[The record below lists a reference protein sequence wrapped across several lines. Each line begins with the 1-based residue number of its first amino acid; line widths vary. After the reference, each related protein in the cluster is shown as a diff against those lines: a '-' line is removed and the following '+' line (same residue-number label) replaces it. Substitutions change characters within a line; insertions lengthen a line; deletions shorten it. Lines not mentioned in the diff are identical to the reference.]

1 MSEPRVDRIL
11 VIATRQIGDVLLTTP
26 MMQAAQRRWPHARID
41 VLGFAGTLGML
52 RGQPFVHEL
61 IEVQPRAGWRAAWAL
76 ARRLWRRYD
85 LALITQQSDRAH
97 LYGLIAAPVRSG
109 LVPERRSIS
118 WWKRLLLRHAV
129 TIDDEGTP
137 TVQEKL
143 ALLDPW
149 RLDRARPEVAPP
161 PGEPLPAE
169 IERQLVGAP
178 VVVHV
183 PSMWSYKQWP
193 MRHFRE
199 VIEALLARGHQVL
212 LTGSGS
218 EVDQAQVAEVR
229 DVGTAPALI
238 DVSGRL
244 SLAQVAT
251 LLARAALYVGPD
263 TSITHLAAAIGTPTV
278 TVFGPTNPVRWGPWP
293 RGAAPDEAWVRQQP
307 RQQVG
312 RVIMLQAEQACIA
325 CGRAGCDDSRESRSA
340 CLDATPPSRVI
351 QECLAVLDAAA
362 EKETAR
368 P

>member
-26 MMQAAQRRWPHARID
+26 MIQAARRRWPQARID

-61 IEVQPRAGWRAAWAL
+61 IEVQPRAGWRAALAL
-76 ARRLWRRYD
+76 LRRLWRRYD

-97 LYGLIAAPVRSG
+97 FYGLIAARMRSG

-129 TIDDEGTP
+129 TIDDDGTP

-149 RLDRARPEVAPP
+149 RQDAARPEVAPP

-169 IERQLVGAP
+169 IERQLAAAP

-183 PSMWSYKQWP
+183 PSMWPYKQWP
-193 MRHFRE
+193 MRYFRE
-199 VIEALLARGHQVL
+199 VIQALLARGHQVL

-218 EVDQAQVAEVR
+218 EVDQAQLAEVR
-229 DVGTAPALI
+229 DAGAPPALI

-244 SLAQVAT
+244 SLPQVTT
-251 LLARAALYVGPD
+251 LLSRAALYVGPD
-263 TSITHLAAAIGTPTV
+263 TSITHLAAAVGTPSV

-293 RGAAPDEAWVRQQP
+293 RGAQPGEAWVRKQP

-312 RVIMLQAEQACIA
+312 RVIMLQAEQDCIA
-325 CGRAGCDDSRESRSA
+325 CGRAGCYDARDSRSA

-351 QECLAVLDAAA
+351 AECLAVLDAAV
-362 EKETAR
+362 EREPAR